1 MDKRNGI
8 ASEMTNE
15 SHRKVIIKTVRSIN
29 DSWILQQIYR
39 YINNIIKEG

>member
-15 SHRKVIIKTVRSIN
+15 SCRKMIIETVRSIN
-29 DSWILQQIYR
+29 DSWILQQIHR
-39 YINNIIKEG
+39 YISNIIKEG